1 MAVAVPA
8 VRYRRIAAEL
18 RRLREL
24 KNLSAEEV
32 VAQVDG
38 LNLVKLSRYENARV
52 QLKPDIVR
60 KLLDFYECEPELKE
74 VLVEILRDRHRP
86 GWVAGFDQLN
96 PLYHDLIRLEETAIG
111 NKSYESSYIPGL
123 LQTRRY
129 AHAIISSGVFT
140 TPSVEARVD
149 VRINRQSVLT
159 RGDAPLKLWAV
170 IHESALTMRAQDG
183 VMADQLDKLV
193 QWSALPNVSIQVMP
207 AFAPPHP
214 GMNGP
219 LHSLSFANETSTLCC
234 SATCSPAIGWRSPIT
249 STSIERPSTKSWQL
263 PLVSTN
269 PSTSSERRETS
280 SSDPLLRR
288 LLPPRDVEEGHRKQ
302 PE

>member
-32 VAQVDG
+32 AAQVDG
-38 LNLVKLSRYENARV
+38 VNLVKLSRYENARV
-52 QLKPDIVR
+52 QLKPDVVQ
-60 KLLDFYECEPELKE
+60 KLLDFYECDPELKE

-86 GWVAGFDQLN
+86 GWVAGLEQLN

-111 NKSYESSYIPGL
+111 NKSYESAYIPGL

-129 AHAIISSGVFT
+129 AHAIISSGVFK

-159 RGDAPLKLWAV
+159 RAENPLKLWAV
-170 IHESALTMRAQDG
+170 IHESALTMKAAEG
-183 VMADQLDKLV
+183 VMADQLDKLI
-193 QWSALPNVSIQVMP
+193 QWSGLPNISIQVMP

-219 LHSLSFANETSTLCC
+219 FTLLEFRQRDLDLALLSDMLASNWVEKPEHVDVYRTAFGEIMATALGLDESLNVIREK
-234 SATCSPAIGWRSPIT
+234 RD
-249 STSIERPSTKSWQL
+249 QL
-263 PLVSTN
+263 
-269 PSTSSERRETS
+269 
-280 SSDPLLRR
+280 
-288 LLPPRDVEEGHRKQ
+288 K
-302 PE
+302 